1 MKETKENTQNVKI
14 ILSRL
19 KEAAGLTTDT
29 SLAEALQVAP
39 ATLGNW
45 KKRDTLDYPKI
56 FTFCE
61 SVGLSL
67 DRVIFGNEQLER
79 NNFAHE
85 PSAVFETQDKA
96 QNIERLLIELL
107 TEKVKKSFE
116 SEFQAMQRQ
125 INELSQSK
133 MMPKIEKALG
143 KLDEAI
149 EQKTPKQKKG

>member
-67 DRVIFGNEQLER
+67 DRVIFGNEQMER

-85 PSAVFETQDKA
+85 PSAVFETRNKA

-125 INELSQSK
+125 IDELSGK
-133 MMPKIEKALG
+133 KIEKAIG
-143 KLDEAI
+143 KLDAAI
-149 EQKTPKQKKG
+149 DRKTPKEKKD